1 MNYRED
7 AKQPPKISERL
18 NRYIDSLLRQKR
30 GRAESEIDELM
41 TRAIVIFRYIDD
53 KDLFQKVNFHHKIFC
68 FLIACLSFPTQVL
81 LKNVVQSTDR
91 WPLRIDG
98 T

>member
-53 KDLFQKVNFHHKIFC
+53 KDLFQKVHFQFSQQY
-68 FLIACLSFPTQVL
+68 FLACLSFPT
-81 LKNVVQSTDR
+81 
-91 WPLRIDG
+91 
-98 T
+98 